1 MMKMNNTQTI
11 EVPDALKAKMAAEA
25 AEAEPIAETSK
36 REVSDE
42 EWEAQMPKPSGYRLL
57 IALPDVEEYYQGSTL
72 LKTTDQM
79 HKEYIMSIMGI
90 VIDMGADAYSDK
102 DRFPEGPWCKEGDY
116 VMFRMNTGTRFKVNG
131 KEFRLMNDDSVEAVI
146 PDPRGIMAV

>member
-1 MMKMNNTQTI
+1 MNNPQFETI
-11 EVPDALKAKMAAEA
+11 QAPDALETKAV
-25 AEAEPIAETSK
+25 K
-36 REVSDE
+36 REVTDA
-42 EWEAQMPKPSGYRLL
+42 EWEAQMPKPSGYRIL
-57 IALPDVEEYYQGSTL
+57 IALPDIEEHYQGSKL

-79 HKEYIMSIMGI
+79 HKEYIMSIMGL
-90 VIDMGADAYSDK
+90 VIDIGADAYSDK

-146 PDPRGIMAV
+146 PDPRGIMSV